1 MAALIATAGT
11 LAGAASSAL
20 PVIGVALS
28 AASAFSQIQAGRA
41 QAVSL
46 ARQSTIE
53 QVQAR
58 GEALQYRQAAV
69 DRLKSLNAQQGALV
83 ARAGA
88 GGLDPFSG
96 SYKQLSEIA
105 EREAAIDYRILQD
118 NQIIAREGGS
128 LRSGLLLDS
137 AAQAKRSG
145 IFGAGATLGQ
155 AALTYR
161 KIGGPPKETANG

>member
-1 MAALIATAGT
+1 MAALPA
-11 LAGAASSAL
+11 
-20 PVIGVALS
+20 IGIALS
-28 AASAFSQIQAGRA
+28 AASAYSQIRAGRA
-41 QAVSL
+41 QAVGL
-46 ARQSTIE
+46 ARQSALE
-53 QVQAR
+53 EVQAR
-58 GEALQYRQAAV
+58 GKELEYRQAAV
-69 DRLKSLNAQQGALV
+69 DRLKALNVQQGALV

-145 IFGAGATLGQ
+145 IFGAAATLGQ

>member
-28 AASAFSQIQAGRA
+28 AASALSQIQAGRA
-41 QAVSL
+41 QAAGL
-46 ARQSTIE
+46 AQQAALE
-53 QVQAR
+53 QVKAR
-58 GEALQYRQAAV
+58 GAELQYRQAAV

-96 SYKQLSEIA
+96 SYKQLSQIA

-128 LRSGLLLDS
+128 VQSGLLLDS

-145 IFGAGATLGQ
+145 IFSAGATLGP

-161 KIGGPPKETANG
+161 KIGGPPKEPANG

>member
-1 MAALIATAGT
+1 MAAL
-11 LAGAASSAL
+11 L

-28 AASAFSQIQAGRA
+28 AASAYSQIRAGRA
-41 QAVSL
+41 QAVGL
-46 ARQSTIE
+46 ARQSTIA

-58 GEALQYRQAAV
+58 GKELEYRQAAV
-69 DRLKSLNAQQGALV
+69 DRLKALNAQQGALV

-145 IFGAGATLGQ
+145 IFGAAATLGQ

>member
-1 MAALIATAGT
+1 MAALV
-11 LAGAASSAL
+11 
-20 PVIGVALS
+20 PVIGVGLS
-28 AASAFSQIQAGRA
+28 AASAYSQIRAGRA
-41 QAVSL
+41 QASGL
-46 ARQSTIE
+46 AKQAALE

-155 AALTYR
+155 SALTYR
-161 KIGGPPKETANG
+161 KIGGPPKEAANG